1 MPEPEKLI
9 QDAQKEVLDSYRK
22 EFEQLSVAFR
32 DLDGKAQGTATTAG
46 AFLAASLVYLNR
58 SGSLESGISRFIML
72 IAVIGLTCAIGF
84 SLQALRVR
92 RVQTQPSGEDVER
105 LLAALGRSSE
115 GEELAKRL
123 VYFYGDVSKLWRDCV
138 HMRREVNQVKAGHLW
153 SAQKSLLLVALSI
166 STLLLSIV
174 IR

>member
-9 QDAQKEVLDSYRK
+9 QDAQKEVLDSYRR
-22 EFEQLSVAFR
+22 EFEQLLVAFR

-58 SGSLESGISRFIML
+58 PGSLDGGLSRLVML
-72 IAVIGLTCAIGF
+72 VVVIGLTCAVGF

-92 RVQTQPSGEDVER
+92 RVRTQPSGEDVGR
-105 LLAALGRSSE
+105 LLKALGESGE
-115 GEELAKRL
+115 GEELARRL

-138 HMRREVNQVKAGHLW
+138 CMRREVNQVKAGHLW

-166 STLLLSIV
+166 SILLLSIV
-174 IR
+174 IG